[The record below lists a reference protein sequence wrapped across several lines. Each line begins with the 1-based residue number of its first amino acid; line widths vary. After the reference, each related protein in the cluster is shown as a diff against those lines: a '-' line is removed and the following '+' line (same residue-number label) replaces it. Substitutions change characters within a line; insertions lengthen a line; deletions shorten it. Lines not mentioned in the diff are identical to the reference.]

1 MGVSL
6 VTTESHWEPDAIVS
20 TNRFNTM
27 SDVKRRIFK
36 CWALAAHQE
45 AEPQASLREVVVTI
59 RLEEPRVLQG
69 KHSFTMTRDVAT
81 LL

>member
-6 VTTESHWEPDAIVS
+6 ATTESHWEPDAIVS

-45 AEPQASLREVVVTI
+45 ADPQASPEEVVVSI
-59 RLEEPRVLQG
+59 RLEEPHVLQG
-69 KHSFTMTRDVAT
+69 KHSETMSRDVST
-81 LL
+81 